1 MRLLRALLDGIGS
14 ALRAIVRSPMRAS
27 LTVLGILIGVAAVIT
42 VTALGSGARENVS
55 GQIQAIGSNF
65 VIVFPQAYQASGAH
79 GAQGSGMRL
88 TEDDGRAILNE
99 STSIVAIAPAL
110 RSMVQ
115 AVYGNQNW
123 ATSVIGTTLSY
134 FQVRNWP
141 LARGAFWEPHDEV
154 VKSKV
159 VVIGSTVARNL
170 FGSED
175 PVGRTIRLGRYP
187 YRVIGLLA
195 TKGEAPFG
203 GDQDDA
209 VIMPSSSFRSRIMR
223 TPPGFAGA
231 LMASARSTDAT
242 ERAVR
247 QIDGILR
254 QRHHI
259 PDDAR
264 EPDFVIRTQKEF
276 AEMQDRIY
284 GILTLLLVFV
294 AAISLIVGGIGV
306 MNIMLVSVT
315 ERTREIGI
323 RMAIGAREGDI
334 RTQFLAE
341 AVVLSVLGG
350 VAGVAVGALA
360 TGVLQRVLEWHMSLA
375 ARPIA
380 ISIGVSAAVGIG
392 FGFFPARRA
401 ARLDPI
407 DALRHE

>member
-1 MRLLRALLDGIGS
+1 VRPLRALLDGIGS

-65 VIVFPQAYQASGAH
+65 VIIFPQASQASGAH
-79 GAQGSGMRL
+79 GAQGSGVRL

-115 AVYGNQNW
+115 AVYGDENW
-123 ATSVIGTTLSY
+123 ATNVIGTTLPY

-141 LARGAFWEPHDEV
+141 LARGELWEPHDELA
-154 VKSKV
+154 KSKV

-170 FGSED
+170 FRGED
-175 PVGRTIRLGRYP
+175 PVGRTVRLGRYP
-187 YRVIGLLA
+187 YRVIGVLA

-209 VIMPSSSFRSRIMR
+209 VIMPSTSFRSRIMR

-242 ERAVR
+242 DGAVR

-259 PDDAR
+259 ENGR
-264 EPDFVIRTQKEF
+264 EPDFAIRTQKEF

-323 RMAIGAREGDI
+323 RMAIGARERDI

-350 VAGVAVGALA
+350 LAGVAVGALA
-360 TGVLQRVLEWHMSLA
+360 TGVLQSLLDWHMTLA

-407 DALRHE
+407 EALRHE